1 MIGSGFLG
9 RRFRAGF
16 SFLRASYA
24 SPMAAACR
32 RAMASRRPDTNLLS
46 SDRDWSEF
54 DSCQHGTR

>member
-16 SFLRASYA
+16 SFLCASHA

-54 DSCQHGTR
+54 DSC